1 MKGCAYL
8 LMMEKVLYFDL
19 FLFYFIFIFISF
31 YFIYLFLKNKGV
43 GSFRYT
49 ETKKRKFD
57 DYTVNN
63 NSRPSV
69 NKKKHK

>member
-31 YFIYLFLKNKGV
+31 YLFIFLKNKGV